1 MMVEIDYDIA
11 DEIARQVLVETYV
24 NLTNDIKNYK
34 NIHEEDLEMYKKVV
48 AAIEVLSKWFFYDF
62 ELDVK
67 NYKKRKIK

>member
-1 MMVEIDYDIA
+1 MMLEIDYEVA
-11 DEIARQVLVETYV
+11 DGIARQVLVETYV

>member
-24 NLTNDIKNYK
+24 NLTNDIKNNK
-34 NIHEEDLEMYKKVV
+34 NIDEEDLEMYKEVV